1 VCSCHASLC
10 TNLLLQDYIKQL
22 REFAAA
28 QKFDK
33 KQQQGLMQF
42 AAFVKAAYDEIGVA
56 ALDLTMPYDQA
67 AILTENLAYMQ
78 SSLQLTEL
86 TLHLASEPNCP
97 GGERV
102 VSGVSPGHPALVLE

>member
-1 VCSCHASLC
+1 MLQHCARNIC
-10 TNLLLQDYIKQL
+10 TSQFTRVFAYLILMPTCDCISVHTLLLLPQQDYKQL

-42 AAFVKAAYDEIGVA
+42 ATFVKSGHDETVVP

-67 AILTENLAYMQ
+67 AILTENIA
-78 SSLQLTEL
+78 
-86 TLHLASEPNCP
+86 
-97 GGERV
+97 
-102 VSGVSPGHPALVLE
+102 

>member
-1 VCSCHASLC
+1 VH
-10 TNLLLQDYIKQL
+10 TLLLPQQDYIKQL

-42 AAFVKAAYDEIGVA
+42 ATFVKSAYDETVVA
-56 ALDLTMPYDQA
+56 ALVLTMPYDQA

-86 TLHLASEPNCP
+86 TLHNANETSCP
-97 GGERV
+97 GLENF
-102 VSGVSPGHPALVLE
+102 VSGVSFGHPALVLE